1 MVIGVMKVAIIGL
14 GFVGL
19 SFAAVLGQKNFPVL
33 GIDIDQ
39 KKILKIKKNIAP
51 FFEPKLNNYL
61 RNAQKKSLQ
70 VSDNLDLAVRNCDLI
85 FITVS
90 TPSLNSGAIDLKFIK
105 TVIVSIG
112 KILEKTKN
120 KPIIIIKSTV
130 IPGTTQNVI
139 LPILQRISGKKVGRD
154 FGLLT
159 NPEFLRETMAI
170 KDTLHPH
177 VIVLGGNDDIF
188 LKKARRFYSKLH
200 HSVPIVSTNYSTA
213 EIIKY
218 ANNSFLA
225 TKISFIN
232 QIASICEG
240 IPDANIDDVA
250 KTIGLD
256 PRIGNLFLD
265 AGPGYGGSCLPKD
278 VKAIINFST
287 KAGIN
292 PTLLT
297 AVEKTN
303 KQQINSIIKLI
314 KQNIGRIQGRKITVL
329 GIAFKPETDDVRD
342 SVSIELV
349 NRLIKLGSKITIH
362 DPKAIENAKK
372 IFSDKVTYQKS
383 VSSAVKDCNCAVI
396 MTGWKEYE
404 KINNQTIKHMN
415 TKFIIDS
422 RRIISNKNLNA
433 KYFAIG
439 LSQKL

>member
-1 MVIGVMKVAIIGL
+1 MKIGIIGL

-19 SFAAVLGQKNFPVL
+19 SFAAVLTSKGHSIIGVDTDKEKL
-33 GIDIDQ
+33 E
-39 KKILKIKKNIAP
+39 KIKNGIVP
-51 FFEPKLNNYL
+51 FYEPKLQSML
-61 RNAQKKSLQ
+61 RRSLNVGLKVSSNILAIKKC
-70 VSDNLDLAVRNCDLI
+70 NLI
-85 FITVS
+85 FVTVG
-90 TPSLNSGAIDLKFIK
+90 TPQKRNGEIDLTMIK
-105 TVIVSIG
+105 NVTNKIG
-112 KILEKTKN
+112 KLLSKTKH

-139 LPILQRISGKKVGRD
+139 LPILQRMSRKNVGKG

-159 NPEFLRETMAI
+159 NPEFLRETMAVN
-170 KDTLHPH
+170 DTLHPH
-177 VIVLGGNDDIF
+177 VIVLGGDNDIF
-188 LKKARRFYSKLH
+188 LKKVRRFYSNLH
-200 HSVPIVSTNYSTA
+200 HSVPIVLTNYSTA

-232 QIASICEG
+232 QIASICEE

-314 KQNIGRIQGRKITVL
+314 KQNIGKIHGRKIAVL
-329 GIAFKPETDDVRD
+329 GIAFKPETDDIRD
-342 SVSIELV
+342 SVSVELV
-349 NRLIKLGSKITIH
+349 NRLIKLGAKITIH

-372 IFSDKVTYQKS
+372 IFNNKIKYQKS
-383 VSSAVKDCNCAVI
+383 VSTAVKDCKCAII
-396 MTGWKEYE
+396 MTAWKQYE
-404 KINNQTIKHMN
+404 KINNKTIEQMAK
-415 TKFIIDS
+415 KFIIDS
-422 RRIISNKNLNA
+422 RRIISDKKLNA

-439 LSQKL
+439 LGQKL

>member
-1 MVIGVMKVAIIGL
+1 MKIGIIGL

-19 SFAAVLGQKNFPVL
+19 SFASVLASKGYSIIGVDTDKEKL
-33 GIDIDQ
+33 E
-39 KKILKIKKNIAP
+39 KIKNGIVP
-51 FFEPKLNNYL
+51 FYEPKLQSML
-61 RNAQKKSLQ
+61 RRSLNVSLKISSNILAIKKC
-70 VSDNLDLAVRNCDLI
+70 NLI
-85 FITVS
+85 FVTVG
-90 TPSLNSGAIDLKFIK
+90 TPQKRNGEIDLTMIK
-105 TVIVSIG
+105 NVTNKIG
-112 KILEKTKN
+112 KLLSKTKH

-139 LPILQRISGKKVGRD
+139 LPILQRMSRKNVGKG

-159 NPEFLRETMAI
+159 NPEFLRETMAVN
-170 KDTLHPH
+170 DTLHPH
-177 VIVLGGNDDIF
+177 VIVLGGDNDIF
-188 LKKARRFYSKLH
+188 LKKVRRFYSNLH
-200 HSVPIVSTNYSTA
+200 HSVPIVLTNYSTA

-232 QIASICEG
+232 QIASICEE

-287 KAGIN
+287 KVGIN

-314 KQNIGRIQGRKITVL
+314 KQNIGKIHGRKIAVL
-329 GIAFKPETDDVRD
+329 GIAFKPETDDIRD
-342 SVSIELV
+342 SVSVELV
-349 NRLIKLGSKITIH
+349 NRLIKLGAKITIH

-372 IFSDKVTYQKS
+372 IFNNKIKYQKS
-383 VSSAVKDCNCAVI
+383 VSTAVKDCKCAII
-396 MTGWKEYE
+396 MTAWKQYE
-404 KINNQTIKHMN
+404 KINNKTIEHMAK
-415 TKFIIDS
+415 KFIIDS
-422 RRIISNKNLNA
+422 RRIISDKKLNA

-439 LSQKL
+439 LGQKL

>member
-1 MVIGVMKVAIIGL
+1 MKIGIIGL

-19 SFAAVLGQKNFPVL
+19 SFASVLATKGYSVIGVDTDKEKL
-33 GIDIDQ
+33 E
-39 KKILKIKKNIAP
+39 KIKNGIVP
-51 FFEPKLNNYL
+51 FYEPKLQSML
-61 RNAQKKSLQ
+61 RRSLNVGLKISSNILAIKKC
-70 VSDNLDLAVRNCDLI
+70 NLI
-85 FITVS
+85 FVTVG
-90 TPSLNSGAIDLKFIK
+90 TPQKRNGEIDLTMIK
-105 TVIVSIG
+105 NVTNKIG
-112 KILEKTKN
+112 KLLSKTKH

-139 LPILQRISGKKVGRD
+139 LPILQRMSRKNVGKG

-159 NPEFLRETMAI
+159 NPEFLRETMAVN
-170 KDTLHPH
+170 DTLHPH
-177 VIVLGGNDDIF
+177 VIVLGGDNDIF
-188 LKKARRFYSKLH
+188 LKKVRRFYSNLH
-200 HSVPIVSTNYSTA
+200 HSVPIVLTNYSTA

-232 QIASICEG
+232 QIASICEE

-287 KAGIN
+287 KVGIN

-314 KQNIGRIQGRKITVL
+314 KQNIGKIHGRKIAVL
-329 GIAFKPETDDVRD
+329 GIAFKPETDDIRD
-342 SVSIELV
+342 SVSVELV
-349 NRLIKLGSKITIH
+349 NRLIKLGAKITIH

-372 IFSDKVTYQKS
+372 IFNNKIKYQKS
-383 VSSAVKDCNCAVI
+383 VSTAVKDCKCAII
-396 MTGWKEYE
+396 MTAWKQYE
-404 KINNQTIKHMN
+404 KINNKTIEHMAK
-415 TKFIIDS
+415 KFIIDS
-422 RRIISNKNLNA
+422 RRIISDKKLNA

-439 LSQKL
+439 LGQKL

>member
-1 MVIGVMKVAIIGL
+1 MKIGIIGL

-19 SFAAVLGQKNFPVL
+19 SFASVLASKGYSIIGVDTDKEKL
-33 GIDIDQ
+33 E
-39 KKILKIKKNIAP
+39 KIKNGIVP
-51 FFEPKLNNYL
+51 FYEPKLQSLL
-61 RNAQKKSLQ
+61 RRSLNVGLEVSSNILAIKKC
-70 VSDNLDLAVRNCDLI
+70 NLI
-85 FITVS
+85 FVTVG
-90 TPSLNSGAIDLKFIK
+90 TPQKRNGEIDLTMIK
-105 TVIVSIG
+105 NVTNKIG
-112 KILEKTKN
+112 KLLSKTQH

-139 LPILQRISGKKVGRD
+139 LPILQRMSRKNVGKG

-159 NPEFLRETMAI
+159 NPEFLRETMAVN
-170 KDTLHPH
+170 DTLHPH
-177 VIVLGGNDDIF
+177 VIVLGGDNDIF
-188 LKKARRFYSKLH
+188 LKKVRRFYSNLH
-200 HSVPIVSTNYSTA
+200 HSVPIVLTNYSTA

-232 QIASICEG
+232 QIASICEE

-314 KQNIGRIQGRKITVL
+314 KQNIGKIHGRKIAVL
-329 GIAFKPETDDVRD
+329 GIAFKPETDDIRD
-342 SVSIELV
+342 SVSVELV
-349 NRLIKLGSKITIH
+349 NRLIKLGAKITIH

-372 IFSDKVTYQKS
+372 IFNNKIKYQKS
-383 VSSAVKDCNCAVI
+383 VSTAVKDCKCAII
-396 MTGWKEYE
+396 MTAWKQYE
-404 KINNQTIKHMN
+404 KINNKTIEQMAK
-415 TKFIIDS
+415 KFIIDS
-422 RRIISNKNLNA
+422 RRIISDKKLNA

-439 LSQKL
+439 LGQKL

>member
-1 MVIGVMKVAIIGL
+1 MKIGIIGL

-19 SFAAVLGQKNFPVL
+19 SFAAVLTSKGHSIIGVDTDKEKL
-33 GIDIDQ
+33 E
-39 KKILKIKKNIAP
+39 KIKNGIVP
-51 FFEPKLNNYL
+51 FYEPKLQSLL
-61 RNAQKKSLQ
+61 RRSLNVGLEVSSNILAIKKC
-70 VSDNLDLAVRNCDLI
+70 NLI
-85 FITVS
+85 FVTVG
-90 TPSLNSGAIDLKFIK
+90 TPQKRNGEIDLTMIK
-105 TVIVSIG
+105 NVTNKIG
-112 KILEKTKN
+112 KLLSKAKH

-139 LPILQRISGKKVGRD
+139 LPILQRMSRKNVGKG

-159 NPEFLRETMAI
+159 NPEFLRETMAVN
-170 KDTLHPH
+170 DTLHPH
-177 VIVLGGNDDIF
+177 VIVLGGDNDIF
-188 LKKARRFYSKLH
+188 LKKVRRFYSNLH
-200 HSVPIVSTNYSTA
+200 HSVPIVLTNYSTA

-232 QIASICEG
+232 QIASICEE

-287 KAGIN
+287 KVGIN

-314 KQNIGRIQGRKITVL
+314 KQNIGKIHGRKIAVL
-329 GIAFKPETDDVRD
+329 GIAFKPETDDIRD
-342 SVSIELV
+342 SVSVELV
-349 NRLIKLGSKITIH
+349 NRLIKLGAKITIH

-372 IFSDKVTYQKS
+372 IFNNKIKYQKS
-383 VSSAVKDCNCAVI
+383 VSTAVKDCKCAII
-396 MTGWKEYE
+396 MTAWKQYE
-404 KINNQTIKHMN
+404 KINNKTIEQMAK
-415 TKFIIDS
+415 KFIIDS
-422 RRIISNKNLNA
+422 RRIISDKKLNA

-439 LSQKL
+439 LGQKL

>member
-1 MVIGVMKVAIIGL
+1 MKIGIIGL

-19 SFAAVLGQKNFPVL
+19 SFASVLASKGYSIIGVDTDKEKL
-33 GIDIDQ
+33 E
-39 KKILKIKKNIAP
+39 KIKNGIVP
-51 FFEPKLNNYL
+51 FYEPKLQSML
-61 RNAQKKSLQ
+61 RRSLNVGLKVSSNILAIKKC
-70 VSDNLDLAVRNCDLI
+70 NLI
-85 FITVS
+85 FVTVG
-90 TPSLNSGAIDLKFIK
+90 TPQKRNGEIDLTMIK
-105 TVIVSIG
+105 NVTNKIG
-112 KILEKTKN
+112 KLLSKTQH

-139 LPILQRISGKKVGRD
+139 LPILQRISRKNVGKG

-159 NPEFLRETMAI
+159 NPEFLRETMAVN
-170 KDTLHPH
+170 DTLHPH
-177 VIVLGGNDDIF
+177 VIVLGGDNDIF
-188 LKKARRFYSKLH
+188 LKKVRRFYSNLH
-200 HSVPIVSTNYSTA
+200 HSVPIVLTNYSTA

-232 QIASICEG
+232 QIASICEE

-303 KQQINSIIKLI
+303 KQQINNIIKLI
-314 KQNIGRIQGRKITVL
+314 KQNIGKIHGRKIAVL
-329 GIAFKPETDDVRD
+329 GIAFKPETDDIRD
-342 SVSIELV
+342 SVSVELV
-349 NRLIKLGSKITIH
+349 NRLIKLGAKITIH

-372 IFSDKVTYQKS
+372 IFNNKIKYQKS
-383 VSSAVKDCNCAVI
+383 VSTAVKDCKCAII
-396 MTGWKEYE
+396 MTAWKQYE
-404 KINNQTIKHMN
+404 KINNKTIEHMAK
-415 TKFIIDS
+415 KFIIDS
-422 RRIISNKNLNA
+422 RRIISDKKLNA

-439 LSQKL
+439 LGQKP

>member
-1 MVIGVMKVAIIGL
+1 MKIGIIGL

-19 SFAAVLGQKNFPVL
+19 SFASVLASKGYSIIGVDTDKEKL
-33 GIDIDQ
+33 E
-39 KKILKIKKNIAP
+39 KIKNGIVP
-51 FFEPKLNNYL
+51 FYEPKLQSML
-61 RNAQKKSLQ
+61 RSSLNVGLKVSSNILAIKKC
-70 VSDNLDLAVRNCDLI
+70 NLI
-85 FITVS
+85 FVTVG
-90 TPSLNSGAIDLKFIK
+90 TPQKRNGEIDLTMIK
-105 TVIVSIG
+105 NVTNKIG
-112 KILEKTKN
+112 KLLSKTQN

-139 LPILQRISGKKVGRD
+139 LPILQRISGKNVGKD

-159 NPEFLRETMAI
+159 NPEFLRETMAVN
-170 KDTLHPH
+170 DTLHPH
-177 VIVLGGNDDIF
+177 VIVLGGDNDIF
-188 LKKARRFYSKLH
+188 LKKVRRFYSNLH
-200 HSVPIVSTNYSTA
+200 HSVPIVLTNYSTA

-232 QIASICEG
+232 QIASICEE

-314 KQNIGRIQGRKITVL
+314 KQNIAKIHGRKIAVL
-329 GIAFKPETDDVRD
+329 GIAFKPETDDIRD
-342 SVSIELV
+342 SVSVELV
-349 NRLIKLGSKITIH
+349 NRLIKLGAKITIH

-372 IFSDKVTYQKS
+372 IFNNKIKYQKS
-383 VSSAVKDCNCAVI
+383 VSTAVKDCKCAII
-396 MTGWKEYE
+396 MTAWKQYE
-404 KINNQTIKHMN
+404 KINNKTIEQMAK
-415 TKFIIDS
+415 KFIIDS
-422 RRIISNKNLNA
+422 RRIISDKKLNA

-439 LSQKL
+439 LGQKL

>member
-1 MVIGVMKVAIIGL
+1 MKIGIIGL

-19 SFAAVLGQKNFPVL
+19 SFASVLASKGHSIIGVDTDKEKL
-33 GIDIDQ
+33 E
-39 KKILKIKKNIAP
+39 KIKNGIVP
-51 FFEPKLNNYL
+51 FYEPKLQSLL
-61 RNAQKKSLQ
+61 RRSLNVGLEVSSNILAIKKC
-70 VSDNLDLAVRNCDLI
+70 NLI
-85 FITVS
+85 FVTVG
-90 TPSLNSGAIDLKFIK
+90 TPQKRNGEIDLTMIK
-105 TVIVSIG
+105 NVTNKIG
-112 KILEKTKN
+112 KLLSKTKH

-139 LPILQRISGKKVGRD
+139 LPILQRISGKNVGKD

-159 NPEFLRETMAI
+159 NPEFLRETMAVN
-170 KDTLHPH
+170 DTLHPH
-177 VIVLGGNDDIF
+177 VIVLGGDNDVF
-188 LKKARRFYSKLH
+188 LKRAGRFYSNLH
-200 HSVPIVSTNYSTA
+200 HSVPIVLTNYSTA

-232 QIASICEG
+232 QIASICEE

-287 KAGIN
+287 KVGIN

-314 KQNIGRIQGRKITVL
+314 KQNIGKIHGRKIAVL
-329 GIAFKPETDDVRD
+329 GIAFKPETDDIRD
-342 SVSIELV
+342 SVSVELV
-349 NRLIKLGSKITIH
+349 NRLIKLGAKITIH

-372 IFSDKVTYQKS
+372 IFNNKIKYQKS
-383 VSSAVKDCNCAVI
+383 VSTAVKDCKCAII
-396 MTGWKEYE
+396 MTAWKQYE
-404 KINNQTIKHMN
+404 KINNKTIEQMAK
-415 TKFIIDS
+415 KFIIDS
-422 RRIISNKNLNA
+422 RRIISDKKLNA

-439 LSQKL
+439 LGQKL

>member
-1 MVIGVMKVAIIGL
+1 MKIGIIGL

-19 SFAAVLGQKNFPVL
+19 SFASVLTSKGHSIIGVDTDKEKL
-33 GIDIDQ
+33 E
-39 KKILKIKKNIAP
+39 KIKNGIVP
-51 FFEPKLNNYL
+51 FYEPKLQSLL
-61 RNAQKKSLQ
+61 RRSLNVGLEVSSNILAIKKC
-70 VSDNLDLAVRNCDLI
+70 NLI
-85 FITVS
+85 FVTVG
-90 TPSLNSGAIDLKFIK
+90 TPQKRNGEIDLTMIK
-105 TVIVSIG
+105 NVTNKIG
-112 KILEKTKN
+112 KLLSKTQH

-139 LPILQRISGKKVGRD
+139 LPILQRISGKNVGKD

-159 NPEFLRETMAI
+159 NPEFLRETMAVN
-170 KDTLHPH
+170 DTLHPH
-177 VIVLGGNDDIF
+177 VIVLGGDNDIF
-188 LKKARRFYSKLH
+188 LKRARRFYSNLH
-200 HSVPIVSTNYSTA
+200 HSVPIVLTNYSTA

-232 QIASICEG
+232 LIASICEE

-278 VKAIINFST
+278 IKAIINFST

-314 KQNIGRIQGRKITVL
+314 KQNIGKIHGRKIAVL
-329 GIAFKPETDDVRD
+329 GIAFKPETDDIRD
-342 SVSIELV
+342 SVSVELV
-349 NRLIKLGSKITIH
+349 NRLIKLGAKITIH

-372 IFSDKVTYQKS
+372 IFNNKIKYQKS
-383 VSSAVKDCNCAVI
+383 VSTAVKDCKCAVI
-396 MTGWKEYE
+396 MTAWKQYE
-404 KINNQTIKHMN
+404 KINNKTIEQMAK
-415 TKFIIDS
+415 KFIIDS
-422 RRIISNKNLNA
+422 RRIISDKKLNA

-439 LSQKL
+439 LGQKL

>member
-1 MVIGVMKVAIIGL
+1 MKIGIIGL

-19 SFAAVLGQKNFPVL
+19 SFGSVLASKGHSVIGVDTDKEKL
-33 GIDIDQ
+33 E
-39 KKILKIKKNIAP
+39 KIKNGIVP
-51 FFEPKLNNYL
+51 FYEPKLQSML
-61 RNAQKKSLQ
+61 RRSLNIGLKISSNILAIKKC
-70 VSDNLDLAVRNCDLI
+70 NLI
-85 FITVS
+85 FVTVG
-90 TPSLNSGAIDLKFIK
+90 TPQKRNGEIDLTMIK
-105 TVIVSIG
+105 NVTNKIG
-112 KILEKTKN
+112 KLLSKTQH

-130 IPGTTQNVI
+130 IPGTTLETI
-139 LPILQRISGKKVGRD
+139 LPILQRVSGKKVGKD
-154 FGLLT
+154 FGLVT
-159 NPEFLRETMAI
+159 NPEFLRETMAVH
-170 KDTLHPH
+170 DTLYPH
-177 VIVLGGNDDIF
+177 VIVLGGNNNNTM
-188 LKKARRFYSKLH
+188 KKVKRFYSNLH
-200 HSVPIVSTNYSTA
+200 RDVPIVLTNYSTA

-232 QIASICEG
+232 QIASICEE

-314 KQNIGRIQGRKITVL
+314 KQNIGKIHGRKIAVL
-329 GIAFKPETDDVRD
+329 GIAFKPETDDIRD
-342 SVSIELV
+342 SVSVELV
-349 NRLIKLGSKITIH
+349 NRLIKLGARITIH
-362 DPKAIENAKK
+362 DPKAIENTKK
-372 IFSDKVTYQKS
+372 IFKNKIKYQKA
-383 VSSAVKDCNCAVI
+383 VSTAVKDCKCAII
-396 MTGWKEYE
+396 MTAWKQYE
-404 KINNQTIKHMN
+404 KINNKTIEHMAK
-415 TKFIIDS
+415 KFIIDS
-422 RRIISNKNLNA
+422 RRIISDKKLNA

-439 LSQKL
+439 LGQKL

>member
-1 MVIGVMKVAIIGL
+1 MKIGIIGL

-19 SFAAVLGQKNFPVL
+19 SFASVLASKGYSIIGVDTDKEKL
-33 GIDIDQ
+33 E
-39 KKILKIKKNIAP
+39 KIKNGIVP
-51 FFEPKLNNYL
+51 FYEPKLQSML
-61 RNAQKKSLQ
+61 RRSLNVGLKISSNILAIKKC
-70 VSDNLDLAVRNCDLI
+70 NLI
-85 FITVS
+85 FVTVG
-90 TPSLNSGAIDLKFIK
+90 TPQKRNGEIDLTMIK
-105 TVIVSIG
+105 NVTNKIG
-112 KILEKTKN
+112 KLLSKTKH

-139 LPILQRISGKKVGRD
+139 LPILQRISGKNVGKD

-159 NPEFLRETMAI
+159 NPEFLRETMAVN
-170 KDTLHPH
+170 DTLHPH
-177 VIVLGGNDDIF
+177 VIVLGGDNDIF
-188 LKKARRFYSKLH
+188 LKKVRRFYSNLH
-200 HSVPIVSTNYSTA
+200 HSVPIVLTNYSTA

-232 QIASICEG
+232 QIASICEE

-303 KQQINSIIKLI
+303 KQQITSIIKLI
-314 KQNIGRIQGRKITVL
+314 KQNIEKIHGRKIAVL
-329 GIAFKPETDDVRD
+329 GIAFKPETDDIRD
-342 SVSIELV
+342 SVSVELV
-349 NRLIKLGSKITIH
+349 NRLIKLGAKITIH

-372 IFSDKVTYQKS
+372 IFNNKIKYQKS
-383 VSSAVKDCNCAVI
+383 VSTAVKDCKCAII
-396 MTGWKEYE
+396 MTAWKQYE
-404 KINNQTIKHMN
+404 KINNKTIEQMAK
-415 TKFIIDS
+415 KFIIDS
-422 RRIISNKNLNA
+422 RRIISDKKLNA
-433 KYFAIG
+433 RYFAIG
-439 LSQKL
+439 LGQKL

>member
-1 MVIGVMKVAIIGL
+1 MKIGIIGL

-19 SFAAVLGQKNFPVL
+19 SFASVLASKGYSVIGVDTDKEKL
-33 GIDIDQ
+33 E
-39 KKILKIKKNIAP
+39 KIKNGIVP
-51 FFEPKLNNYL
+51 FYEPKLQSLL
-61 RNAQKKSLQ
+61 RRSLNVGLEVSSNILAIKKC
-70 VSDNLDLAVRNCDLI
+70 NLI
-85 FITVS
+85 FVTVG
-90 TPSLNSGAIDLKFIK
+90 TPQKRNGEIDLTMIK
-105 TVIVSIG
+105 NVTNKIG
-112 KILEKTKN
+112 KLLSKTKH

-139 LPILQRISGKKVGRD
+139 LPILQRMSRKNVGKG

-159 NPEFLRETMAI
+159 NPEFLRETMAVN
-170 KDTLHPH
+170 DTLHPH
-177 VIVLGGNDDIF
+177 VIVLGGDNDIF
-188 LKKARRFYSKLH
+188 LKKVRRFYSNLH
-200 HSVPIVSTNYSTA
+200 HSVPIVLTNYSTA

-232 QIASICEG
+232 QIASICEE

-314 KQNIGRIQGRKITVL
+314 KQNIGKIHGRKIAVL
-329 GIAFKPETDDVRD
+329 GIAFKPETDDIRD
-342 SVSIELV
+342 SVSVELV
-349 NRLIKLGSKITIH
+349 NRLIKLGAKITIH

-372 IFSDKVTYQKS
+372 IFNNKIKYQKS
-383 VSSAVKDCNCAVI
+383 VSTAVKDCKCAII
-396 MTGWKEYE
+396 MTAWKQYE
-404 KINNQTIKHMN
+404 KINNKTIEQMAK
-415 TKFIIDS
+415 KFIIDS
-422 RRIISNKNLNA
+422 RRIISDKKLNA

-439 LSQKL
+439 LGQKL

>member
-1 MVIGVMKVAIIGL
+1 MKIGIIGL

-19 SFAAVLGQKNFPVL
+19 SFASVLTSKGHSIIGVDTDKEKL
-33 GIDIDQ
+33 E
-39 KKILKIKKNIAP
+39 KIKNGIVP
-51 FFEPKLNNYL
+51 FYEPKLQSLL
-61 RNAQKKSLQ
+61 RRSLNVGLEVSSNILAIKKC
-70 VSDNLDLAVRNCDLI
+70 NLI
-85 FITVS
+85 FVTVG
-90 TPSLNSGAIDLKFIK
+90 TPQKRNGEIDLTMIK
-105 TVIVSIG
+105 NVTNKIG
-112 KILEKTKN
+112 KLLSKTQH

-139 LPILQRISGKKVGRD
+139 LPILQRISGKNVGKD

-159 NPEFLRETMAI
+159 NPEFLRETMAVN
-170 KDTLHPH
+170 DTLHPH
-177 VIVLGGNDDIF
+177 VIVLGGDNDIF
-188 LKKARRFYSKLH
+188 LKKARRFYSNLH
-200 HSVPIVSTNYSTA
+200 HSVPIVLTNYSTA

-232 QIASICEG
+232 QIASICEE

-278 VKAIINFST
+278 IKAIINFST

-314 KQNIGRIQGRKITVL
+314 KQNIGKIHGRKIAVL
-329 GIAFKPETDDVRD
+329 GIAFKPETDDIRD
-342 SVSIELV
+342 SVSVELV
-349 NRLIKLGSKITIH
+349 NRLIKLGAKITIH

-372 IFSDKVTYQKS
+372 IFNNKIKYQKS
-383 VSSAVKDCNCAVI
+383 VSTAVKDCKCAVI
-396 MTGWKEYE
+396 MTAWKQYE
-404 KINNQTIKHMN
+404 KINNKTIERMAK
-415 TKFIIDS
+415 KFIIDS
-422 RRIISNKNLNA
+422 RRIISDKKLNA

-439 LSQKL
+439 LGQKL

>member
-1 MVIGVMKVAIIGL
+1 MKIGIIGL

-19 SFAAVLGQKNFPVL
+19 SFASVLASKGYSVIGVDTDKEKL
-33 GIDIDQ
+33 E
-39 KKILKIKKNIAP
+39 KIKNGIVP
-51 FFEPKLNNYL
+51 FYEPKLQSML
-61 RNAQKKSLQ
+61 RRSLNVGLKISSNILAIKKC
-70 VSDNLDLAVRNCDLI
+70 NLI
-85 FITVS
+85 FVTVG
-90 TPSLNSGAIDLKFIK
+90 TPQKRNGEIDLTMIK
-105 TVIVSIG
+105 NVTNKIG
-112 KILEKTKN
+112 KLLSKTQH

-139 LPILQRISGKKVGRD
+139 LPILQRISGKNVGKD
-154 FGLLT
+154 FGLLA
-159 NPEFLRETMAI
+159 NPEFLRETMAVN
-170 KDTLHPH
+170 DTLHPH
-177 VIVLGGNDDIF
+177 VIVLGGDNDIF
-188 LKKARRFYSKLH
+188 LKKVRRFYSNLH
-200 HSVPIVSTNYSTA
+200 HSVPIVLTNYSTA

-232 QIASICEG
+232 QIASICEE

-314 KQNIGRIQGRKITVL
+314 KQNIGKIHGRKIAVL
-329 GIAFKPETDDVRD
+329 GIAFKPETDDIRD
-342 SVSIELV
+342 SVSVELV
-349 NRLIKLGSKITIH
+349 NRLIKLGGKITIH
-362 DPKAIENAKK
+362 DPKAIENTKK
-372 IFSDKVTYQKS
+372 IFKNKIKYQKS
-383 VSSAVKDCNCAVI
+383 VSTAVKDCKCAII
-396 MTGWKEYE
+396 MTAWKQYE
-404 KINNQTIKHMN
+404 KINNKTIEQMAK
-415 TKFIIDS
+415 KFIIDS
-422 RRIISNKNLNA
+422 RRIISDKKLNA

-439 LSQKL
+439 LGQKL

>member
-1 MVIGVMKVAIIGL
+1 MKIGIIGL

-19 SFAAVLGQKNFPVL
+19 SFASVLATKGYSVIGVDTDKAKL
-33 GIDIDQ
+33 E
-39 KKILKIKKNIAP
+39 KIKNGIVP
-51 FFEPKLNNYL
+51 FYEPKLQSML
-61 RNAQKKSLQ
+61 RRSLNVGLKISSNILAIKKC
-70 VSDNLDLAVRNCDLI
+70 NLI
-85 FITVS
+85 FVTVG
-90 TPSLNSGAIDLKFIK
+90 TPQKRNGEIDLTMIK
-105 TVIVSIG
+105 NVTNKIG
-112 KILEKTKN
+112 KLLSKTQH

-139 LPILQRISGKKVGRD
+139 LPILQRISGKNVGKD

-159 NPEFLRETMAI
+159 NPEFLRETMAVN
-170 KDTLHPH
+170 DTLHPH
-177 VIVLGGNDDIF
+177 VIVLGGDNDIF
-188 LKKARRFYSKLH
+188 LKRARRFYSNLH
-200 HSVPIVSTNYSTA
+200 HSVPIVLTNYSTA

-232 QIASICEG
+232 LIASICEE

-278 VKAIINFST
+278 IKAIINFST

-303 KQQINSIIKLI
+303 KQQINNIIKLI
-314 KQNIGRIQGRKITVL
+314 KQNIGKIHGRKIAVL
-329 GIAFKPETDDVRD
+329 GIAFKPETDDIRD
-342 SVSIELV
+342 SVSVELV
-349 NRLIKLGSKITIH
+349 NRLIKLGAKITIH
-362 DPKAIENAKK
+362 DPKAIENTKK
-372 IFSDKVTYQKS
+372 IFKNKIKYQKV
-383 VSSAVKDCNCAVI
+383 VSTAVKDCKCAII
-396 MTGWKEYE
+396 MTAWKQYE
-404 KINNQTIKHMN
+404 KINNKTIEHMAK
-415 TKFIIDS
+415 KFIIDS
-422 RRIISNKNLNA
+422 RRIISDKKLNA

-439 LSQKL
+439 LGQKL

>member
-1 MVIGVMKVAIIGL
+1 MKIGIIGL

-19 SFAAVLGQKNFPVL
+19 SFASVLASKGYSVIGVDTDKEKL
-33 GIDIDQ
+33 E
-39 KKILKIKKNIAP
+39 KIKNGIVP
-51 FFEPKLNNYL
+51 FYEPKLQSML
-61 RNAQKKSLQ
+61 RRSLNVGLKISSNILAIKKC
-70 VSDNLDLAVRNCDLI
+70 NLI
-85 FITVS
+85 FVTVG
-90 TPSLNSGAIDLKFIK
+90 TPQKRNGEIDLTMIK
-105 TVIVSIG
+105 NVTNKIG
-112 KILEKTKN
+112 KLLSKTKH

-139 LPILQRISGKKVGRD
+139 LPILQRISRKNVGKG

-159 NPEFLRETMAI
+159 NPEFLRETMAVN
-170 KDTLHPH
+170 DTLHPH
-177 VIVLGGNDDIF
+177 VIVLGGDNDIF
-188 LKKARRFYSKLH
+188 LKKVRRFYSNLH
-200 HSVPIVSTNYSTA
+200 HSVPIVLTNYSTA

-232 QIASICEG
+232 QIASICEE
-240 IPDANIDDVA
+240 IPGANIDDVA

-314 KQNIGRIQGRKITVL
+314 KQNIGKIHGRKIAVL
-329 GIAFKPETDDVRD
+329 GIAFKPETDDIRD
-342 SVSIELV
+342 SVSVELV
-349 NRLIKLGSKITIH
+349 NRLIKLGAKITIH

-372 IFSDKVTYQKS
+372 IFNNKIKYQKS
-383 VSSAVKDCNCAVI
+383 VSTAVKDCKCAII
-396 MTGWKEYE
+396 MTAWKQYE
-404 KINNQTIKHMN
+404 KINNKTIEQMAK
-415 TKFIIDS
+415 KFIIDS
-422 RRIISNKNLNA
+422 RRIISDKKLNA

-439 LSQKL
+439 LGQKL